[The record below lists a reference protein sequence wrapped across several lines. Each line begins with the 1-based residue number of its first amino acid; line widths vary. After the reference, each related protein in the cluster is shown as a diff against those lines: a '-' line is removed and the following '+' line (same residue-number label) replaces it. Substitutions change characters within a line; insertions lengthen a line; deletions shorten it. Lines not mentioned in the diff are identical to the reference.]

1 MKQTISRTITTT
13 DLKYSTFNVVDGEV
27 EVSPKQEVSLFG
39 KKTLEQSKKELT
51 KMFAEGVDFT
61 IVDIEYS
68 VNTYEMDLNEFINY
82 ATIKEEK

>member
-13 DLKYSTFNVVDGEV
+13 DLKYSTFNVVGGEV
-27 EVSPKQEVSLFG
+27 EVSPKQEVSIFG
-39 KKTLEQSKKELT
+39 KQTLEQSKKQLK
-51 KMFAEGVDFT
+51 KMLAEGVDFT
-61 IVDIEYS
+61 IVDIEYN